1 MEKNTTSTGT
11 QVLVVRKGRKSVV
24 CDLVM
29 FNTSVGM
36 ISEFFFLPSKLAP
49 LNVVQCR
56 WFKFSSLRC
65 ACFRENTSESERDTV
80 SSKLRQLI
88 LVLNNITLSK
98 PIICHVCG
106 ANCVDVLVLKLFLS
120 STFFSSSSLKCFFN
134 SLFGNFFLPQN
145 AAQM

>member
-1 MEKNTTSTGT
+1 METHTQKAKKYKSCWGFKSVRLISFKNFQLEESELEKNTTSTGT

-65 ACFRENTSESERDTV
+65 ACFSEKILQNLRE
-80 SSKLRQLI
+80 I
-88 LVLNNITLSK
+88 LFRVNSVNE
-98 PIICHVCG
+98 
-106 ANCVDVLVLKLFLS
+106 
-120 STFFSSSSLKCFFN
+120 FSSSTT
-134 SLFGNFFLPQN
+134 SLFPSQLFATYVVQIVLTCLY
-145 AAQM
+145 